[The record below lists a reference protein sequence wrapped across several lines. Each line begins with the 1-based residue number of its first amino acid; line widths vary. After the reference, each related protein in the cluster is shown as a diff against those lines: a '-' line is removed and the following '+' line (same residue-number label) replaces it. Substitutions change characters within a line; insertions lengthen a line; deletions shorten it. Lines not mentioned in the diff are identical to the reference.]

1 MSLQGKWSD
10 GRSERVTR
18 QGDGINREIGV
29 SIVLTKAGSAGL
41 GDLGGGAGRA

>member
-1 MSLQGKWSD
+1 MS
-10 GRSERVTR
+10 
-18 QGDGINREIGV
+18 REIGA